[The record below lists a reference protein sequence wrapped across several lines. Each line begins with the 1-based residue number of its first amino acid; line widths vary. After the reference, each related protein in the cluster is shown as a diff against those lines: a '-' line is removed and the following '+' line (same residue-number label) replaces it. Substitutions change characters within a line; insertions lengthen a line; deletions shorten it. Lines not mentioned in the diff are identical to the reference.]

1 MTSLDFRSTERCILC
16 GYRLRGLMLG
26 SFRVN
31 KTGLRSLN
39 TPLTFLLRQCPECRT
54 ETPDTCVERWVL
66 SVDSAAKVAA
76 IRERKGWA
84 A

>member
-1 MTSLDFRSTERCILC
+1 MTALDFRSAQRCGLC

-31 KTGLRSLN
+31 KDSLKSLRPS
-39 TPLTFLLRQCPECRT
+39 LTFLERVCPECHT
-54 ETPDTCVERWVL
+54 EAPQTCERWVL
-66 SVDSAAKVAA
+66 STESQAKVAA

>member
-1 MTSLDFRSTERCILC
+1 MTALDFRSAQRCGLC

-31 KTGLRSLN
+31 KGSLRSTN
-39 TPLTFLLRQCPECRT
+39 VPIQVMPRVCPECRT
-54 ETPDTCVERWVL
+54 ETPDTCERWVL
-66 SVDSAAKVAA
+66 SAESQAKVAA